1 MEQRQ
6 KKALERYRKQE
17 LMIAHNL
24 NLDHH
29 PDFIKLDERVQRA
42 QEIEELETV
51 LRRETIMLFAPDPEG
66 EKLSPLTIDAY
77 CSKLL
82 QDCRAL
88 CEMAVVRAPVWTYDR
103 IAACLLPIPL
113 LSRTLSWCSRLSLM
127 LRRARTWRP
136 SPISSTAKCLRLS
149 APYKTSTA
157 SKLRPVLKPK
167 LKPALKLML
176 KPKLKPA
183 LKLMLKPQA

>member
-51 LRRETIMLFAPDPEG
+51 LRRETIMLFALDPEG

-88 CEMAVVRAPVWTYDR
+88 CEMAEVRAPVWTYDR
-103 IAACLLPIPL
+103 IAAFIQDMEKLLPFADTTFKQNFVL
-113 LSRTLSWCSRLSLM
+113 
-127 LRRARTWRP
+127 
-136 SPISSTAKCLRLS
+136 
-149 APYKTSTA
+149 
-157 SKLRPVLKPK
+157 VLKIISDAQARSDVAAIAD
-167 LKPALKLML
+167 LFYGEVPALIRSLQNIYRK
-176 KPKLKPA
+176 
-183 LKLMLKPQA
+183 QA

>member
-29 PDFIKLDERVQRA
+29 PDFIKLDERAQRA
-42 QEIEELETV
+42 QDIVELDAT
-51 LRRETIMLFAPDPEG
+51 LRHTTTMLFTPDPEG
-66 EKLSPLTIDAY
+66 DKLSPLTIDAY
-77 CSKLL
+77 CTKRL

-103 IAACLLPIPL
+103 IAAFIQDMEKLLPFADTTFKQNFVL
-113 LSRTLSWCSRLSLM
+113 
-127 LRRARTWRP
+127 
-136 SPISSTAKCLRLS
+136 
-149 APYKTSTA
+149 
-157 SKLRPVLKPK
+157 VLKIISDAQARADVAALADLFYGEVPA
-167 LKPALKLML
+167 LIRSLQNNYRKPA
-176 KPKLKPA
+176 
-183 LKLMLKPQA
+183 